1 MRDIFISIEQ
11 SPLQGTVIII
21 RANEA
26 TLYKLA
32 KVVESA
38 SELDPGD
45 SVNAHIGK
53 AVVQITQTEEVKR

>member
-1 MRDIFISIEQ
+1 MRDLDISINQ
-11 SPLQGTVIII
+11 SPIEPMVIHISGS
-21 RANEA
+21 EA

-53 AVVQITQTEEVKR
+53 AVVRIIQTEEVKR